1 VLLVAVCALAGCGS
15 MSAAELP
22 APAGRPASPPLT
34 VKPAGSVSSYP
45 VVTFDVGFRVDR
57 ARDRLIASD
66 GRSVK
71 TGREPIAAEGL
82 DRGKKVAVLTG
93 RERTLELYDA
103 RTLKRVGKTG
113 AGIGPTGL
121 ATDGVELLWV
131 TDVKGDALL
140 VFHLRPRFEL
150 IRRVHQIGGPYA
162 IAFDRERRGLWIT
175 VARTNQL
182 VHYAAGSRPVLRET
196 FPSIRDARR
205 VSVSDDTVSVY
216 GKDEIQ
222 DLRLRSR

>member
-1 VLLVAVCALAGCGS
+1 

-34 VKPAGSVSSYP
+34 VKPAGTVGSYP
-45 VVTFDVGFRVDR
+45 VVTFDVGFKVDR

-71 TGREPIAAEGL
+71 TGREPIAAEVL

-93 RERTLELYDA
+93 RERTLEIYDT
-103 RTLKRVGKTG
+103 RTLERVGKTG

-121 ATDGVELLWV
+121 ATDGVELSWV

-205 VSVSDDTVSVY
+205 VSVADDTVSVY

>member
-1 VLLVAVCALAGCGS
+1 VLAIAGCGS

-22 APAGRPASPPLT
+22 PPAARPASPPLT
-34 VKPAGSVSSYP
+34 VKPAGRVASYP
-45 VVTFDVGFRVDR
+45 VAQFHYGFTVDR
-57 ARDRLIASD
+57 KRDRLIAPD

-71 TGREPIAAEGL
+71 TGREPIDVETL

-93 RERTLELYDA
+93 RERTLEIYDA
-103 RTLKRVGKTG
+103 STLERLGKTG
-113 AGIGPTGL
+113 AGIGPAGL

-182 VHYAAGSRPVLRET
+182 VQYAAGSRPVLRET
-196 FPSIRDARR
+196 FPSIRNADEVVVA
-205 VSVSDDTVSVY
+205 DDGLVTVRSR
-216 GKDEIQ
+216 DEAQ
-222 DLRLRSR
+222 DLRPRSR